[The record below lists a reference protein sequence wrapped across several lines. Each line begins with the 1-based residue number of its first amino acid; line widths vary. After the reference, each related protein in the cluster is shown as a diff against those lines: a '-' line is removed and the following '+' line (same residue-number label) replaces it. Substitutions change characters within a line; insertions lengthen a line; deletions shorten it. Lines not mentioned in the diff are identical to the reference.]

1 MAAGLSINDES
12 AQHEKMDKRQAV
24 SQATAH
30 STPSRQHRKSK
41 PKSMGT
47 VSTGGA
53 DTSIGTVSTGEGD
66 TSIGTVSTGE
76 AYSSMGTVSTGEG
89 DTSTGTVSNGE
100 SDSSMGAVSNGEADT
115 STGTVSNG
123 EADTS
128 MGTAGVGIEKISISD
143 VHVVQTKDDADWYQ
157 SIFGVTLTNKKR
169 MRINTE
175 N

>member
-1 MAAGLSINDES
+1 
-12 AQHEKMDKRQAV
+12 MDKRQAV

-100 SDSSMGAVSNGEADT
+100 
-115 STGTVSNG
+115 
-123 EADTS
+123 ADTS